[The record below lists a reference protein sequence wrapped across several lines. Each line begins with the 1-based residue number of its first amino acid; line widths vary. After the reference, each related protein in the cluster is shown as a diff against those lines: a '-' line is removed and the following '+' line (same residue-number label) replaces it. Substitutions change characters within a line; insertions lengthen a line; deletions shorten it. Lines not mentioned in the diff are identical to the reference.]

1 MTIDTMT
8 ILMNKLTQLH
18 KSLLTVSQA
27 KTEALKHNGIEE
39 MQKLLQQ
46 ERKHVQAVKQIE
58 KQRAEAAAEWFE
70 EQGYTGQE
78 QTVSAMLE
86 LLSGE
91 EKEELQRAYEALI
104 FVLSDLKQQE
114 ALNAE
119 LIQQSMQFIHLS
131 LNTLEPSIQ
140 SMNYGN
146 QRQEAPK
153 RSLFD
158 SKA

>member
-58 KQRAEAAAEWFE
+58 KQRTEAAAEWFE

>member
-1 MTIDTMT
+1 M
-8 ILMNKLTQLH
+8 
-18 KSLLTVSQA
+18 
-27 KTEALKHNGIEE
+27 
-39 MQKLLQQ
+39 
-46 ERKHVQAVKQIE
+46 
-58 KQRAEAAAEWFE
+58 
-70 EQGYTGQE
+70 
-78 QTVSAMLE
+78 
-86 LLSGE
+86 
-91 EKEELQRAYEALI
+91 ELQRAYEALI

>member
-8 ILMNKLTQLH
+8 TLMNKLTQLH

-27 KTEALKHNGIEE
+27 KTEALKYNGIEE

-70 EQGYTGQE
+70 EQGYTAQE

>member
-39 MQKLLQQ
+39 MQKLLQK

-91 EKEELQRAYEALI
+91 EKEELQRVYEALI

>member
-91 EKEELQRAYEALI
+91 EKVELQRAYEALI

>member
-1 MTIDTMT
+1 MTIGT
-8 ILMNKLTQLH
+8 IITLMNKLTQLH
-18 KSLLTVSQA
+18 KSLLTVSQT
-27 KTEALKHNGIEE
+27 KTEALKHNETDE

-58 KQRAEAAAEWFE
+58 KQRTEAAAEWFK
-70 EQGYTGQE
+70 QKGHTGQDE
-78 QTVSAMLE
+78 TVSAMLE
-86 LLSGE
+86 LHSGE

-119 LIQQSMQFIHLS
+119 LIQQSMQFISLS

-140 SMNYGN
+140 SLNYGN
-146 QRQEAPK
+146 QKQEAPK

>member
-70 EQGYTGQE
+70 EQGYTDRNRPFQQCSSFFQE
-78 QTVSAMLE
+78 RKKWSCSVRM
-86 LLSGE
+86 
-91 EKEELQRAYEALI
+91 
-104 FVLSDLKQQE
+104 
-114 ALNAE
+114 
-119 LIQQSMQFIHLS
+119 
-131 LNTLEPSIQ
+131 
-140 SMNYGN
+140 
-146 QRQEAPK
+146 K
-153 RSLFD
+153 RSSSFYPT
-158 SKA
+158 